1 MGKLV
6 GFDIGENSVKMVYFS
21 GRELKRAITA
31 ELPDAMVSNGR
42 ILSMDAMADFIRDMA
57 KGHGIPLTNAA
68 MVLNTGDHFVRS
80 VTLPLMTEQ
89 QLRYNLPYEFRDFLT
104 EEKNRYFFDYS
115 MQGILN
121 GSDGQ
126 PEKMELFA
134 CAMLKS
140 SVEEYRAMFRRAGFR
155 QRVLTPDE
163 SAYSALLEEHIA
175 HHGGE
180 DTDRCIV
187 SLGHR
192 STYLY
197 IFHGSHFDSRRGV
210 EVGGAELDSLIA
222 DHCGVDV
229 HVAHSYKNSD
239 YNGVLESDYAQEL
252 YARLAGEIVRAV
264 NFYNYNNR
272 DRELKELYL
281 CGGGA
286 GIAALRETIAETTR
300 LEVHPATDLLPEQQR
315 PEEGSHGCTCGPLR
329 VCLRASGEENDE
341 RAREKGDPAG
351 PGPWPLSPQERH
363 QYEYA
368 GGPHPG
374 ADYAHYRRRAHLR
387 AGRRGRQIRRNRPV
401 PAAHGGPAGL

>member
-1 MGKLV
+1 MC
-6 GFDIGENSVKMVYFS
+6 
-21 GRELKRAITA
+21 
-31 ELPDAMVSNGR
+31 
-42 ILSMDAMADFIRDMA
+42 
-57 KGHGIPLTNAA
+57 
-68 MVLNTGDHFVRS
+68 
-80 VTLPLMTEQ
+80 
-89 QLRYNLPYEFRDFLT
+89 NL
-104 EEKNRYFFDYS
+104 
-115 MQGILN
+115 IV
-121 GSDGQ
+121 
-126 PEKMELFA
+126 
-134 CAMLKS
+134 ML
-140 SVEEYRAMFRRAGFR
+140 AFRRAGFR

-163 SAYSALLEEHIA
+163 SAYGALLEEHIA

-197 IFHGSHFDSRRGV
+197 IFHGSRFDSRRGV

-252 YARLAGEIVRAV
+252 YAHLAGEIVRAV

-315 PEEGSHGCTCGPLR
+315 PEEEPWLY
-329 VCLRASGEENDE
+329 LRAI
-341 RAREKGDPAG
+341 AG
-351 PGPWPLSPQERH
+351 VFESFR
-363 QYEYA
+363 
-368 GGPHPG
+368 GGK
-374 ADYAHYRRRAHLR
+374 R
-387 AGRRGRQIRRNRPV
+387 
-401 PAAHGGPAGL
+401 

>member
-134 CAMLKS
+134 CAMLKP

-197 IFHGSHFDSRRGV
+197 IFHGSRFDSRRGV

-315 PEEGSHGCTCGPLR
+315 PEEEPWLY
-329 VCLRASGEENDE
+329 LRAI
-341 RAREKGDPAG
+341 AG
-351 PGPWPLSPQERH
+351 VFESFR
-363 QYEYA
+363 
-368 GGPHPG
+368 GGK
-374 ADYAHYRRRAHLR
+374 R
-387 AGRRGRQIRRNRPV
+387 
-401 PAAHGGPAGL
+401 

>member
-68 MVLNTGDHFVRS
+68 MVLNTGDRFVRS

-163 SAYSALLEEHIA
+163 SAYGALLEEHIA

-197 IFHGSHFDSRRGV
+197 IFHGSRFDSRRGV
-210 EVGGAELDSLIA
+210 EAGGAELDSLIA
-222 DHCGVDV
+222 DHCGVD
-229 HVAHSYKNSD
+229 
-239 YNGVLESDYAQEL
+239 AQEL

-300 LEVHPATDLLPEQQR
+300 LEVHPAADLLPEQQR
-315 PEEGSHGCTCGPLR
+315 PEEEPWLY
-329 VCLRASGEENDE
+329 LRAI
-341 RAREKGDPAG
+341 AG
-351 PGPWPLSPQERH
+351 VFESFR
-363 QYEYA
+363 
-368 GGPHPG
+368 GGK
-374 ADYAHYRRRAHLR
+374 R
-387 AGRRGRQIRRNRPV
+387 
-401 PAAHGGPAGL
+401 

>member
-68 MVLNTGDHFVRS
+68 MVLNTGDRFVRS

-155 QRVLTPDE
+155 QRVLTPEE

-197 IFHGSHFDSRRGV
+197 IFHGSRFDSHRGV

-239 YNGVLESDYAQEL
+239 YNGVLEI
-252 YARLAGEIVRAV
+252 RLRPGALRPSRGRNRPGREFLQLQQPGPGAEGAVSLRRRRGHRGAAGDHCRDHPAGGPSG
-264 NFYNYNNR
+264 NR
-272 DRELKELYL
+272 PAAGAAAP
-281 CGGGA
+281 GGGA
-286 GIAALRETIAETTR
+286 MA
-300 LEVHPATDLLPEQQR
+300 V
-315 PEEGSHGCTCGPLR
+315 
-329 VCLRASGEENDE
+329 
-341 RAREKGDPAG
+341 PAG
-351 PGPWPLSPQERH
+351 HCGC
-363 QYEYA
+363 
-368 GGPHPG
+368 
-374 ADYAHYRRRAHLR
+374 
-387 AGRRGRQIRRNRPV
+387 V
-401 PAAHGGPAGL
+401 

>member
-1 MGKLV
+1 MT
-6 GFDIGENSVKMVYFS
+6 
-21 GRELKRAITA
+21 RQELTAYMESILPADRDAMDAARRRQA
-31 ELPDAMVSNGR
+31 ELAKPPGSLGALEDMSIRLAGVLRTARPEVRRCRVTVLAADNGVVAEGVSCAPQSVTVQQAVNMTRHKTGMSA
-42 ILSMDAMADFIRDMA
+42 LAAYFGDDVQVVDVGIRT
-57 KGHGIPLTNAA
+57 PVPCPQ
-68 MVLNTGDHFVRS
+68 VLDRKVRFSTGDIAVE
-80 VTLPLMTEQ
+80 PAMTEQ
-89 QLRYNLPYEFRDFLT
+89 QLAYNLPFEFHDFLT
-104 EEKNRYFFDYS
+104 EEKSKYFFDYS
-115 MQGILN
+115 VREVRRDP
-121 GSDGQ
+121 DGY
-126 PEKMELFA
+126 PLEMDLFA
-134 CAMLKS
+134 CAMLKER
-140 SVEEYRAMFRRAGFR
+140 VEAYRAMFRRAGFR

-197 IFHGSHFDSRRGV
+197 IFHGSRFDSRRGV

-229 HVAHSYKNSD
+229 HVAHSYKHSD

-272 DRELKELYL
+272 DRELKGLYL

-315 PEEGSHGCTCGPLR
+315 PEEEPWLY
-329 VCLRASGEENDE
+329 LRAI
-341 RAREKGDPAG
+341 AG
-351 PGPWPLSPQERH
+351 VFESFR
-363 QYEYA
+363 
-368 GGPHPG
+368 GGK
-374 ADYAHYRRRAHLR
+374 R
-387 AGRRGRQIRRNRPV
+387 
-401 PAAHGGPAGL
+401 

>member
-57 KGHGIPLTNAA
+57 KGYGIPLTNAA

-163 SAYSALLEEHIA
+163 SAYGALLEEHIA

-192 STYLY
+192 ST
-197 IFHGSHFDSRRGV
+197 FST
-210 EVGGAELDSLIA
+210 A
-222 DHCGVDV
+222 
-229 HVAHSYKNSD
+229 
-239 YNGVLESDYAQEL
+239 
-252 YARLAGEIVRAV
+252 
-264 NFYNYNNR
+264 
-272 DRELKELYL
+272 
-281 CGGGA
+281 
-286 GIAALRETIAETTR
+286 AALTAAGAWRPVARSWTASLPTTAAWMSMWPTAISTATITACWKPITLR
-300 LEVHPATDLLPEQQR
+300 SSMPA
-315 PEEGSHGCTCGPLR
+315 
-329 VCLRASGEENDE
+329 LRARSSG
-341 RAREKGDPAG
+341 P
-351 PGPWPLSPQERH
+351 
-363 QYEYA
+363 
-368 GGPHPG
+368 
-374 ADYAHYRRRAHLR
+374 
-387 AGRRGRQIRRNRPV
+387 
-401 PAAHGGPAGL
+401 

>member
-1 MGKLV
+1 MGKIV

-163 SAYSALLEEHIA
+163 SAYGALLEEHIA

-197 IFHGSHFDSRRGV
+197 IFHGSSFDSRRGV
-210 EVGGAELDSLIA
+210 EAGGAELDSLIA

-229 HVAHSYKNSD
+229 HVAHSYKHSD
-239 YNGVLESDYAQEL
+239 YNGVLEADYAQEL

-300 LEVHPATDLLPEQQR
+300 LEVHPAADLLPEQQR
-315 PEEGSHGCTCGPLR
+315 PEEEPWLY
-329 VCLRASGEENDE
+329 LRAI
-341 RAREKGDPAG
+341 AG
-351 PGPWPLSPQERH
+351 VFESFR
-363 QYEYA
+363 
-368 GGPHPG
+368 GGK
-374 ADYAHYRRRAHLR
+374 L
-387 AGRRGRQIRRNRPV
+387 
-401 PAAHGGPAGL
+401 